1 MPELS
6 RRQILGG
13 SLAAVASAA
22 GLPLLQGCSNKG
34 RGGTDAGGADGI
46 KLPKYIAY
54 QDFTPDLTGK
64 NGVDSATFKYPADP
78 VAAISGPVGDGQR
91 VAALTVTNSPAPP
104 ARGRNA
110 YWQELERRLGFT
122 FDIEIVPSTD
132 YGQRFQTAVAGGK
145 LPDLFSI
152 YPGQVP
158 SLPAL
163 LQKKAVDLT
172 PHLSGDAISKYPLLA
187 NVPTVSWKQTVYDGK
202 IYGIPIPRGAQS
214 TLTLYSRDDLLTK
227 LGITKPPA
235 SLQELQDLC
244 KELTLAKTN
253 TWALGRVPLTYLR
266 QMFKIPNGWSVQN
279 GRLVSA
285 FEAEQQ
291 KDALEAGRK
300 LMVAGVVHPDG
311 FTAPGSIRKTWVANG
326 STLMVDDSF
335 SAWHAFYNYPHPD
348 TFRLAA
354 WAPPI
359 AEGGGTAPVWLGA
372 PTINITAINLTASDR
387 VEALLSL
394 LNYLAA
400 PFGTSEYLFKNY
412 GVKDV
417 HHTLKGTDPVL
428 TDKGRTEIA
437 LGLEYVA
444 NAPWMTYQP
453 GAPDVTKAQFD
464 AQDTLVPT
472 AVADPTISLYSET
485 NVRKGNQIGM
495 GDLELD
501 ILQGRKPVS
510 AWDEGLAKWKK
521 AGGDTIRDEFQK
533 ALDHQPS

>member
-1 MPELS
+1 M
-6 RRQILGG
+6 
-13 SLAAVASAA
+13 
-22 GLPLLQGCSNKG
+22 
-34 RGGTDAGGADGI
+34 DAGGADGI

-54 QDFTPDLTGK
+54 QGFTPDLIGK
-64 NGVDSATFKYPADP
+64 NGVDSATFKYPANP
-78 VAAISGPVGDGQR
+78 VAATSGRPGDGR
-91 VAALTVTNSPAPP
+91 KIAALTVTNSPAPP

-163 LQKKAVDLT
+163 LQKTAVDLT
-172 PHLSGDAISKYPLLA
+172 SHLSGDAIAKYPLLA
-187 NVPTVSWKQTVYDGK
+187 NIPTVSWKQTVYNGK
-202 IYGIPIPRGAQS
+202 IYGIPIPRGAQL
-214 TLTLYSRDDLLTK
+214 TLTLYSRSDLLDK
-227 LGITKPPA
+227 LGISKAPA
-235 SLQELQDLC
+235 SLQEFHDLC
-244 KELTLAKTN
+244 VELTHSKTN
-253 TWALGRVPLTYLR
+253 TWALGRLPLSYLR
-266 QMFKIPNGWSVQN
+266 QMFKIPNGWSVTN

-300 LMVAGVVHPDG
+300 LMAAGVVHPDG
-311 FTAPGSIRKTWVANG
+311 FAAPSSSRKTWVANG

-335 SAWHAFYNYPHPD
+335 SAWHAFYNFPHPD
-348 TFRLAA
+348 SFRLAT
-354 WAPPI
+354 WAPPL
-359 AEGGGTAPVWLGA
+359 AEGGGEAPVWLGG
-372 PTINITAINLTASDR
+372 PTVNITAININAADR
-387 VEALLSL
+387 VEALLDV

-400 PFGTSEYLFKNY
+400 PFGTSEYLFRNY
-412 GVKDV
+412 GVKGV
-417 HHTLKGTDPVL
+417 HHTLDGTDPVL
-428 TDKGRTEIA
+428 TDKGRTETP
-437 LGLEYVA
+437 LGLEYIA

-453 GAPDVTKAQFD
+453 GSPDVTKDQFD
-464 AQDTLVPT
+464 AQNALVPR
-472 AVADPTISLYSET
+472 AVADPTIGLYSET
-485 NVRKGNQIGM
+485 NVRKGSQIGM

-533 ALDHQPS
+533 AMERRPG

>member
-13 SLAAVASAA
+13 GLAAAASVA
-22 GLPLLQGCSNKG
+22 GLPVLQGCSNKG
-34 RGGTDAGGADGI
+34 RGGVDAGGAEGI

-54 QDFTPDLTGK
+54 QGFTPDLIGK
-64 NGVDSATFKYPADP
+64 DAVDSATFKYPADP
-78 VAAISGPVGDGQR
+78 AAAISGPPGDGQR
-91 VAALTVTNSPAPP
+91 IAVLTVTNSPAPP
-104 ARGRNA
+104 AKGRNA
-110 YWQELERRLGFT
+110 YWQELERRLGFPV
-122 FDIEIVPSTD
+122 DIEIVPSSD

-145 LPDLFSI
+145 LPDLFCIS
-152 YPGQVP
+152 PGQVP
-158 SLPAL
+158 ALPAL

-172 PHLSGDAISKYPLLA
+172 AYLSGDAISKYPLLA
-187 NVPTVSWKQTVYDGK
+187 AIPTVSWKQTVYDGK

-214 TLTLYSRDDLLTK
+214 TMTLYARDDLLGK
-227 LGITKPPA
+227 LGITKPPTA
-235 SLQELQDLC
+235 LQEFQDLC
-244 KELTLAKTN
+244 KELTHSKTN
-253 TWALGRVPLTYLR
+253 TWALGRLPLAYLR
-266 QMFKIPNGWSVQN
+266 QMFKIPNGWSVDN

-300 LMVAGVVHPDG
+300 LKAAGLVHPDG
-311 FTAPGSIRKTWVANG
+311 SNAPGSIRKTWVANG
-326 STLMVDDSF
+326 STLMVDDTF

-348 TFRLAA
+348 TFRLTT
-354 WAPPI
+354 WAPPV

-372 PTINITAINLTASDR
+372 PTINITSINLASADR
-387 VEALLSL
+387 VEALLSV

-412 GVKDV
+412 GVKGV
-417 HHTLKGTDPVL
+417 HHTLQGTDPVL
-428 TDKGRTEIA
+428 TDKGRSEIA

-453 GAPDVTKAQFD
+453 GSPDVTKAQFD
-464 AQDTLVPT
+464 AQDALVPK
-472 AVADPTISLYSET
+472 AVADPTIGLYSET

-510 AWDEGLAKWKK
+510 AWDAGVAKWKK
-521 AGGDTIRDEFQK
+521 AGGDAIRDEFQT
-533 ALDHQPS
+533 ALDRQPG

>member
-6 RRQILGG
+6 RRQVLGG
-13 SLAAVASAA
+13 LAVAA
-22 GLPLLQGCSNKG
+22 GLPFVAGCSNKG
-34 RGGTDAGGADGI
+34 RGGVDAGGADGV

-54 QDFTPDLTGK
+54 QGFTPDLIGK
-64 NGVDSATFKYPADP
+64 NGVDSATYKYPANP
-78 VAAISGPVGDGQR
+78 VSAVSGSPGDGKR
-91 VAALTVTNSPAPP
+91 VAVLTVTNSPAPP
-104 ARGRNA
+104 GRNRNA

-122 FDIEIVPSTD
+122 LDIEIVPSND

-145 LPDLFSI
+145 LPDLFTIS
-152 YPGQVP
+152 PGQVP

-187 NVPTVSWKQTVYDGK
+187 GVPTASWKQTVYDGK

-214 TLTLYSRDDLLTK
+214 TLTLYSRDDLLGK
-227 LGITKPPA
+227 LGITRPPA
-235 SLQELQDLC
+235 SLQEFQDLC
-244 KELTLAKTN
+244 KELTHSRTN
-253 TWALGRVPLTYLR
+253 TWALARLPLSYLR
-266 QMFKIPNGWSVQN
+266 QMFRIANGWSVE
-279 GRLVSA
+279 GGKLVSA

-311 FTAPGSIRKTWVANG
+311 FNAPSATRKTWVANG
-326 STLMVDDSF
+326 STLLADDSF
-335 SAWHAFYNYPHPD
+335 SAWHAFYNYPHPG
-348 TFRLAA
+348 TFRLAP
-354 WAPPI
+354 WAPPV
-359 AEGGGTAPVWLGA
+359 AGGGGTAPVWLGA
-372 PTINITAINLTASDR
+372 PTINITAINLGSADR
-387 VEALLSL
+387 AEALLGV

-412 GVKDV
+412 GVRGV
-417 HHTLKGTDPVL
+417 HHTLEGTDPVL
-428 TDKGRTEIA
+428 TDKGRAEIG
-437 LGLEYVA
+437 LGIEYVA

-453 GAPDVTKAQFD
+453 GAPDVTKAQFE
-464 AQDTLVPT
+464 AQDALVPT
-472 AVADPTISLYSET
+472 AVADPTIGLYSET

-510 AWDEGLAKWKK
+510 AWDAGVAKWKK

-533 ALDHQPS
+533 ALDRQPN